1 MILYVENNEGPRMV
15 HSSSGSYHQSPAR
28 HISSDGFIT
37 IVCVCVW
44 SALKKCV
51 LDHVF
56 CPYLGTALKKKS
68 F

>member
-37 IVCVCVW
+37 IVCLCVVCSEKVCTG
-44 SALKKCV
+44 SRL
-51 LDHVF
+51 LSIF
-56 CPYLGTALKKKS
+56 GNSFKKKS